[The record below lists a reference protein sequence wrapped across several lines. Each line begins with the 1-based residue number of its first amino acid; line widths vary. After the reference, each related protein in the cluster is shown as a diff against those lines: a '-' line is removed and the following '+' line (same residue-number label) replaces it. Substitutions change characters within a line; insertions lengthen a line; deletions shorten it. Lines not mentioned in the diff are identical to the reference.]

1 MGAPGPTAE
10 IPDELVLES
19 LIVRSDDGW
28 EIEISPG
35 DESTAPHITWS
46 EPYGPLARIG
56 GGTVNGLLFQV
67 LNDNGTW
74 TQMCINNNR
83 IAVC

>member
-35 DESTAPHITWS
+35 DESTAPNILHGVS
-46 EPYGPLARIG
+46 RM
-56 GGTVNGLLFQV
+56 V
-67 LNDNGTW
+67 
-74 TQMCINNNR
+74 R
-83 IAVC
+83 